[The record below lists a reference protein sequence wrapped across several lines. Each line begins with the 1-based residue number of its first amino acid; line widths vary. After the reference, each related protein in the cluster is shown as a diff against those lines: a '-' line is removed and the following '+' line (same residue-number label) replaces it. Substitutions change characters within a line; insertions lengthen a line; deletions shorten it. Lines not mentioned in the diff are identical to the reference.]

1 MPFEI
6 EFTPEAIEDVR
17 LLPKKERRIV
27 LKGIE
32 AQLRHR
38 PLRETRNRKRLRP
51 NQMAEWELR
60 LGKFRVFFDVD
71 PEGLRVKV
79 EAVGYKTGSRLFI
92 HGEEYEL

>member
-17 LLPKKERRIV
+17 LLPKKERRKV

-32 AQLRHR
+32 AHLRHR

-51 NQMAEWELR
+51 NLVAEWELR

-71 PEGLRVKV
+71 PEGLWVRV
-79 EAVGYKTGSRLFI
+79 EAVG
-92 HGEEYEL
+92 